1 MSFRCPRLCPGV
13 PSEGTSDMKI
23 EKREAKSVI
32 TKSALPGIDYVCNP
46 YIGCQHGCIYCYA
59 EFMKRFTD
67 HGGDIWGRFL
77 DVKQFP
83 WEKIKPARYDG
94 KSVLLSSVTD
104 PYTQAEKKYGNTRK
118 VLENLVG
125 TQAHVTI
132 LTKSQ
137 FFTRDIDLYKQFDAI
152 NVGVS
157 LNTLDTNIA
166 RILEPKAAPPK
177 ERLQALKEVSENGIP
192 TWIFV
197 SPIFPEITD
206 WQSIID
212 AARDITADVH
222 FENLN
227 FRGHNIPRIVRFI
240 KENNP
245 ELESLYLDIRKTG
258 GFDYWENVQTEIAVY
273 SRNKGIEAKI
283 DFHHGG
289 FSNPGK

>member
-1 MSFRCPRLCPGV
+1 MPPALSGA

-23 EKREAKSVI
+23 EMREAKSI
-32 TKSALPGIDYVCNP
+32 ISKSALPGIDYVCNP

-59 EFMKRFTD
+59 EFMKRFTN
-67 HGGDIWGRFL
+67 HGGDIWGKFL
-77 DVKQFP
+77 DVKQFS
-83 WEKIKPARYDG
+83 WENIKPARYDG

-104 PYTQAEKKYGNTRK
+104 PYTPAEKTFENTRK
-118 VLENLVG
+118 ILQNLVG
-125 TQAHVTI
+125 TKAHITI

-157 LNTLDTNIA
+157 LSTLDTNIA
-166 RILEPKAAPPK
+166 RILEPRAAPPK
-177 ERLQALKEVSENGIP
+177 KRLQALKEVSEYGIP

-212 AARDITADVH
+212 VAKDITADVH

-227 FRGHNIPRIVRFI
+227 FLGHNIPRIMHFI
-240 KENNP
+240 QEYYP
-245 ELESLYLDIRKTG
+245 ELDSLYLDIRKTD
-258 GFDYWENVQTEIAVY
+258 GFDYWENVQTEMAAY
-273 SRNKGIEAKI
+273 GRDQGIEVKI

-289 FSNPGK
+289 FSNPGN